1 MGRKGGIKQEE
12 SRLNHAHHRDTYRI
26 ATAPAPPEQVMGVRP
41 RELVAPFL
49 PLKLPLTVMSEDR
62 GWGCSR
68 INPGETG
75 ETDLGAQGCL
85 DPDPD

>member
-1 MGRKGGIKQEE
+1 
-12 SRLNHAHHRDTYRI
+12 
-26 ATAPAPPEQVMGVRP
+26 MGVRP